1 MCKRCSPYQIP
12 PSPLSPSHTLAP
24 LSIWGS
30 LWRNSIG
37 KSTKIFT
44 PHTRAPQ
51 LILHAAQRSVQL
63 PHPPRPSPL
72 LPRTVPAELS
82 DVHVSA
88 FYWACTTTM
97 WGAYVQPAG
106 VKTLCTHIDCLT
118 EFYLCCWSVPAR
130 SAARFGSVYYNCF
143 LCELVFVGHKVHIK
157 LHASKS
163 QIKEKPAR
171 NRKHAQVARGQQWV
185 KRQTGPMPVGA
196 RRVNNRLS
204 S

>member
-1 MCKRCSPYQIP
+1 MQLSAQYNCHTHHAP
-12 PSPLSPSHTLAP
+12 PLSPLGQCLQNFLMSMCP
-24 LSIWGS
+24 LFIE
-30 LWRNSIG
+30 
-37 KSTKIFT
+37 
-44 PHTRAPQ
+44 P
-51 LILHAAQRSVQL
+51 VQQQQCGGL
-63 PHPPRPSPL
+63 TYSPR
-72 LPRTVPAELS
+72 E
-82 DVHVSA
+82 
-88 FYWACTTTM
+88 
-97 WGAYVQPAG
+97 

-163 QIKEKPAR
+163 QIKEKAAR